1 MVGNR
6 FCSFVDI
13 PYLCFSTWP
22 GRLLVE
28 ISPRKACLFVCSF
41 TGLMPVGCGM
51 KVMAEQCYYYDT
63 TVQRGSLLDLINW

>member
-1 MVGNR
+1 MVGW
-6 FCSFVDI
+6 SEIDFVLLLI

-28 ISPRKACLFVCSF
+28 VSPRKACLFVCSF

-51 KVMAEQCYYYDT
+51 KVMAEQCYYYDMIPLY
-63 TVQRGSLLDLINW
+63 RGEAC